1 MIMKELNNLM
11 FHLNKWVIKRKQNLD
26 DTKGSN
32 KDQIITNKE

>member
-11 FHLNKWVIKRKQNLD
+11 FHLNKWGNKEKANLD

-32 KDQIITNKE
+32 KYYIR